1 MAENFYLDFGN
12 ITILNKWRCPMATY
26 LNNFSVSDNF
36 LSQVKESIGYP
47 LVDNETLSELFT
59 DDWIKIN
66 ICGREAEVFFT
77 YFPLVKNIGVQV
89 SGTQEVSVDAPSN
102 CLGVVH
108 SAFVENGNGNLNL
121 MSGNPFYTSTITSIS
136 SSTMRNYG
144 TPFDYNSYMFSSSQ
158 QQFFNKALQNSN
170 KAFYAYYDEIGDR
183 IVVKSTLVGT
193 VSVDVGCYA
202 ESVDEIPRR
211 LRVRYLNLCQ
221 YSLAMR
227 FAEILKMQNSDLP
240 LSIDTDAIFDLN
252 SERYK
257 DLVEWMETNSTY
269 CIMR

>member
-1 MAENFYLDFGN
+1 MSTFMENFQ
-12 ITILNKWRCPMATY
+12 
-26 LNNFSVSDNF
+26 VSNEF

-47 LVDNETLSELFT
+47 LVDDDTISELFT
-59 DDWIKIN
+59 DEWIKDK

-77 YFPLVKNIGVQV
+77 YFPLVTNIGVNV
-89 SGTQEVSVDAPSN
+89 SGTSEVSVDAPPN

-108 SAFVENGNGNLNL
+108 SAFVESGGGNGNL

-144 TPFDYNSYMFSSSQ
+144 TPFDYNSYFYSSSQ
-158 QQFFNKALQNSN
+158 QRFFNNALNNCN
-170 KAFYAYYDEIGDR
+170 KSFYAYYDEIKDQ

-193 VSVDVGCYA
+193 VSVDCGCYA
-202 ESVDEIPRR
+202 ESVDAIPRR

-221 YSLAMR
+221 YA
-227 FAEILKMQNSDLP
+227 FAISFASILKMQNTDLP
-240 LSIDTDAIFDLN
+240 LSIDY
-252 SERYK
+252 SEIYDSNK
-257 DLVEWMETNSTY
+257 DKYDELREWMQNNSTY